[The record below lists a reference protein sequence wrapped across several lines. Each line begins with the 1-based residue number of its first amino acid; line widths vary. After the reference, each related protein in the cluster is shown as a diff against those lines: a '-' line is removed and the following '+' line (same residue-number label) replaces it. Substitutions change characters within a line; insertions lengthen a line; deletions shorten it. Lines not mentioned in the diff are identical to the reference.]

1 MDFIQRFKCTTYPV
15 PDEIIG
21 REYDADTAFEDNFIS
36 LKLIIDGQGIIFA
49 DKPEYVQEQLVMIIG
64 MIVNQSQNL
73 PRPENTIARS
83 DKMHLWG
90 VEKDDEIVQ
99 IATAK
104 ISETIKENLDVVK
117 LALEVYNDYLFI
129 LKEEDR
135 IDELIKAPTTTFER
149 EKFQAEIDMYEATI
163 LKIRSEMPFEIRM
176 NMFLVQCK
184 DINTQLCDKCEELM
198 TKILNRIGDFVF
210 HELSSSISGNVK
222 GIKDDLAIKAG
233 TSELLV
239 GFEAKLEEVKNSEKQ
254 RLMNQYNDLIA
265 WLMLL
270 NDNPR
275 FKIQEDM
282 MKPVALAFA

>member
-1 MDFIQRFKCTTYPV
+1 VDFIQRFKCTTYPV

-149 EKFQAEIDMYEATI
+149 EKF
-163 LKIRSEMPFEIRM
+163 
-176 NMFLVQCK
+176 
-184 DINTQLCDKCEELM
+184 
-198 TKILNRIGDFVF
+198 
-210 HELSSSISGNVK
+210 
-222 GIKDDLAIKAG
+222 
-233 TSELLV
+233 
-239 GFEAKLEEVKNSEKQ
+239 
-254 RLMNQYNDLIA
+254 
-265 WLMLL
+265 
-270 NDNPR
+270 
-275 FKIQEDM
+275 
-282 MKPVALAFA
+282 

>member
-1 MDFIQRFKCTTYPV
+1 VDFIQRFKCTTYPV

-99 IATAK
+99 ISTAK

-117 LALEVYNDYLFI
+117 LLS
-129 LKEEDR
+129 R
-135 IDELIKAPTTTFER
+135 CTTTIFSSSRRKTESTSSSRPQLRLSR
-149 EKFQAEIDMYEATI
+149 EKNSRPKSTCMRQ
-163 LKIRSEMPFEIRM
+163 PF
-176 NMFLVQCK
+176 
-184 DINTQLCDKCEELM
+184 
-198 TKILNRIGDFVF
+198 
-210 HELSSSISGNVK
+210 
-222 GIKDDLAIKAG
+222 
-233 TSELLV
+233 
-239 GFEAKLEEVKNSEKQ
+239 
-254 RLMNQYNDLIA
+254 
-265 WLMLL
+265 
-270 NDNPR
+270 
-275 FKIQEDM
+275 
-282 MKPVALAFA
+282 